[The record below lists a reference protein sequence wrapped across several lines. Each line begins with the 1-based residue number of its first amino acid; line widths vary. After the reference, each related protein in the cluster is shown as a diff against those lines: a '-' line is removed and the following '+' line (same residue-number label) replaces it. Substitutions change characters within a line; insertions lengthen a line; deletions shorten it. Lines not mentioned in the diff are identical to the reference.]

1 MSQKINSN
9 WKTGGRIPAT
19 SPKKRGT
26 GLQYKSTLLF
36 VNRPVLT
43 KDEYITRYH

>member
-19 SPKKRGT
+19 SPKKRG
-26 GLQYKSTLLF
+26 
-36 VNRPVLT
+36 NRFTVQ
-43 KDEYITRYH
+43 EYITICQQTSVDKR